1 MFVRLI
7 GYVWASPN
15 TLLGLLGA
23 LAAYCTGGHVR
34 WVAGVLEVEG
44 GVTARMLAGIP
55 FLPSG
60 AAAVTLGHVVLAQ
73 ADAFSAMLR
82 VHERVHVAQ
91 YEVWGP
97 LFLPAYCASSL
108 WAYAMGRD
116 PYRDNLFER
125 EAFNESDDMIIADT
139 IIGGQ

>member
-1 MFVRLI
+1 MFVRLA
-7 GYVWASPN
+7 GYIWASPN
-15 TLLGLLGA
+15 TLLGLFGA
-23 LAAYCTGGHVR
+23 IAAYCTGGHMR

-44 GVTARMLAGIP
+44 GITARILAGIP

-73 ADAFSAMLR
+73 SNVFSAMLR

-108 WAYAMGRD
+108 WVYATGGD
-116 PYRDNLFER
+116 PYHDNVFER
-125 EAFNESDDMIIADT
+125 EAFNASDGLQLADSVV
-139 IIGGQ
+139 GRL